1 MDIEGFYAQDERRRH
16 SAELEFGREWQDAAG
31 RSEVSWVEDTGELY
45 VMREPTAAVTGS
57 GAGDL
62 ELVPMSEHQLGVEVL
77 GVVTGRD
84 AIGAVMSGWEDAM
97 RGPDGLVW
105 LRDRIEHAADHAGEA
120 PAAPSDTLSE
130 D

>member
-1 MDIEGFYAQDERRRH
+1 MDIEGFYAEDERRRH
-16 SAELEFGREWQDAAG
+16 SAELEFGRDWVDAGG
-31 RSEVSWVEDTGELY
+31 RCEVSWVEDTGELY
-45 VMREPTAAVTGS
+45 LMREPTAGVTGS

-84 AIGAVMSGWEDAM
+84 AIGAVMSGWEAAM
-97 RGPDGLVW
+97 PRPDGMAW
-105 LRDRIEHAADHAGEA
+105 LRDRVDHAEA
-120 PAAPSDTLSE
+120 HVGDTPAAPSDTLSE

>member
-16 SAELEFGREWQDAAG
+16 SAELEFGREWQDAGG

-45 VMREPTAAVTGS
+45 VMREPGGAVTGD
-57 GAGDL
+57 AFGDM
-62 ELVPMSEHQLGVEVL
+62 VVQHVSEHQLGVEVL
-77 GVVTGRD
+77 GIVTGRD

-97 RGPDGLVW
+97 RRPDGLAW
-105 LRDRIEHAADHAGEA
+105 LRDRIEHAGEHAGDA

>member
-16 SAELEFGREWQDAAG
+16 SGELEFGRDWRDAG
-31 RSEVSWVEDTGELY
+31 VRSEVSWVEDTGELY

-77 GVVTGRD
+77 GVVVGHD

-97 RGPDGLVW
+97 RRDDGIAW
-105 LRDRIEHAADHAGEA
+105 LRDRIEHAAEHTGDA
-120 PAAPSDTLSE
+120 PGAPSDTLSE